1 MTDAEL
7 KAARSRLP
15 VVVATQVTKSYS
27 MGSENITP
35 LKAVDLTVS
44 RGEFLALA
52 GSSGSG
58 KTTFL
63 NLIGGIDVPSSGTI
77 QVDGIGLGDL
87 KADQLA
93 RFRAHKIGFIFQTF
107 NLIPTLNALE
117 NVEYPLVLLGMPA
130 RERRQAALE
139 SLQRVGLEKHL
150 KHRPGQMSGGQ
161 RQRVAIARA
170 MVKNPLLVLADEP
183 TANLDAKTANE
194 ILDLMGVLNQTLGT
208 TFVFSTHDLR
218 ILERASRI
226 FKVGAEAA

>member
-1 MTDAEL
+1 MAKPPSENT
-7 KAARSRLP
+7 RP
-15 VVVATQVTKSYS
+15 VVVAEQVTKSYS
-27 MGSENITP
+27 MGSEAITP
-35 LKAVDLTVS
+35 LKAVDLTVE
-44 RGEFLALA
+44 RGEFLALS

-63 NLIGGIDVPSSGTI
+63 NLIGGIDVPSSGHI
-77 QVDGIGLGDL
+77 RVDGVGLHEL

-107 NLIPTLNALE
+107 NLIPTLSALE
-117 NVEYPLVLLGMPA
+117 NVEYPLVLLGMRPA
-130 RERRQAALE
+130 ERRALALE

-170 MVKNPLLVLADEP
+170 MVKSPLLVLADEP
-183 TANLDAKTANE
+183 TANLDAKTAKE
-194 ILDLMGVLNQTLGT
+194 ILDLMAVLNKTMGT
-208 TFVFSTHDLR
+208 TFVFSTHDAR

-226 FKVGAEAA
+226 YKVGEAA